1 MGQETLN
8 GQLGRALYWAI
19 RDGKAIENIPGLVK
33 RVIEN
38 ECWRCLLIEETGK
51 VKKFASFA
59 EYVTTSPPEGLGTD
73 IETLWRLCGKD
84 TEAQAMI
91 DKMTKREPGEW
102 IPNPNGIGGKSH
114 KIIDSVDI
122 VHDNNIPYRPTGNTR
137 QAGLRRIAKDR
148 PDLHSRILASEI
160 SVNAAMVEAG
170 FRPKALTI
178 PLDPKRA
185 ARIIRRQFSNDQI
198 EELIEQLQLM

>member
-38 ECWRCLLIEETGK
+38 QCWQCLLIEETGE
-51 VKKFASFA
+51 VKEFSSFV

-73 IETLWRLCGKD
+73 IETLWRLCQD
-84 TEAQAMI
+84 DIEAQAMI
-91 DKMTKREPGEW
+91 DEATKIKPG
-102 IPNPNGIGGKSH
+102 NPHPSGHNQHTLNQVI
-114 KIIDSVDI
+114 
-122 VHDNNIPYRPTGNTR
+122 DNNINNYHRQSPVGTSR
-137 QAGLRRIAKDR
+137 QAGLRRLAKDR
-148 PDLHSRILASEI
+148 PDLHTRVLAHQI

-170 FRPKALTI
+170 IRPKTLTI
-178 PLDPKRA
+178 PIDPARA
-185 ARIIRRQFSNDQI
+185 AQVIKRQFSQDQI
-198 EELIEQLQLM
+198 SQLVEFLVTP

>member
-38 ECWRCLLIEETGK
+38 QCWQSLLIEETGE
-51 VKKFASFA
+51 VKEFASFV

-73 IETLWRLCGKD
+73 IETLWSLCRND
-84 TEAQAMI
+84 IEAQAMI
-91 DKMTKREPGEW
+91 DEATKQGRG
-102 IPNPNGIGGKSH
+102 NPTGHNQYKNGN
-114 KIIDSVDI
+114 DNI
-122 VHDNNIPYRPTGNTR
+122 VNISSRPVGNTR
-137 QAGLRRIAKDR
+137 QAGLRRLSKSR
-148 PDLHSRILASEI
+148 PDLHTRILAHDEI

-170 FRPKALTI
+170 FRPKTLTI
-178 PLDPKRA
+178 PVDPRRA
-185 ARIIRRQFSNDQI
+185 AQVIKRQFSQDQI
-198 EELIEQLQLM
+198 EQLIKQLMG